1 MDKTKTPNTPYREK
15 IGYSRAEFNAIF
27 QIYSQNVYAG
37 FFRDFSF
44 TEHQGRFYIS
54 FCEEAGKVPLVT
66 IEKKRLG
73 PRHHLFIATS
83 PGHKG
88 ALVEIAR
95 SEKLDSFIRQLRRK
109 IEALKTGKGLSATNA
124 ENIESIV

>member
-1 MDKTKTPNTPYREK
+1 MDKTKTPNKPYREK

-54 FCEEAGKVPLVT
+54 FLEEAGKVPLVT
-66 IEKKRLG
+66 IEKRQLG
-73 PRHHLFIATS
+73 PRRHLFVATS

-109 IEALKTGKGLSATNA
+109 IEALKIGRGFSGEIAD
-124 ENIESIV
+124 NIESIV

>member
-1 MDKTKTPNTPYREK
+1 MDQTKTPNKPYREK

-66 IEKKRLG
+66 IEKKQLSAQR
-73 PRHHLFIATS
+73 HLFVATS
-83 PGHKG
+83 PGHRG

-95 SEKLDSFIRQLRRK
+95 SEKLESFIRQLRRK
-109 IEALKTGKGLSATNA
+109 IEALKTGKGLSAHTA
-124 ENIESIV
+124 ENIETIV